1 MTKIAASKERLVQL
15 NTYFGLL
22 SLSPTTEEDLNRAV
36 SEMNKILQDFL
47 EQEKESDQTQQ
58 LDNTEQIL

>member
-1 MTKIAASKERLVQL
+1 MTKIVTSKERLVQL
-15 NTYFGLL
+15 NTYFDLL